1 MDLLPKEMMLEIFQF
16 LQTRELLALTAVS
29 RNFNQIINTERLLD
43 KIPLYLNVDE
53 EKLAAKEFIARGAS
67 YLEVKSFIKSSLI
80 DSSRKYTRIVIG
92 NIEGEDAIECLQKW
106 STNVKQLT
114 FRRGCYSL
122 KHICKI
128 LVVCPNIKRLRFCR
142 GSLRGDINIEGC
154 ELPKLAL
161 KALHLENVGSQIF
174 KVLKESKVFKIPQ
187 LIQTT
192 KLLLISR

>member
-53 EKLAAKEFIARGAS
+53 EKLAAKEFIVRGAS

-174 KVLKESKVFKIPQ
+174 KVLKESKVFKIPN
-187 LIQTT
+187 
-192 KLLLISR
+192 